1 MAPTFK
7 RPPKPERRLRSAQI
21 GSRNGLPFRFLT
33 YLGRSAVSVLVGI
46 NEGHVVKLLH
56 WKILTR
62 VHSRNIQGIAHFCLS
77 GWGGEVY
84 NVCLASNSDGY
95 HTSLSPGW

>member
-56 WKILTR
+56 WKILAY
-62 VHSRNIQGIAHFCLS
+62 VHPRNVQ
-77 GWGGEVY
+77 
-84 NVCLASNSDGY
+84 
-95 HTSLSPGW
+95 